1 MIWIVWIICF
11 ILAYP
16 LIKSLWIRDFGRPN
30 GRSKIVILIISLLGP
45 IGLIFGVIIFVVAND
60 GKNKVLNGIGKFLD
74 CIGRFL
80 P

>member
-1 MIWIVWIICF
+1 
-11 ILAYP
+11 
-16 LIKSLWIRDFGRPN
+16 
-30 GRSKIVILIISLLGP
+30 LLGP